1 MDRQIWING
10 STLPMADARI
20 DVQDRG
26 FQFADG
32 VYEVVRVYSGRLF
45 TLAEHLNRLKNSS
58 EAIGITLPMSLS
70 TLAIEIRKFIDRE
83 RLHEGMIY
91 LQVSR
96 GVCERNHVYP
106 ADLQPTLLFYATPL
120 EPLGPIGSGR
130 GLRLLPVPDERWR
143 KCWIKS
149 IALLANILAKNEAV
163 AGGFD
168 EAVFIDDGRVME
180 GSSTNF
186 FAVINGQLVTP
197 PTGPKIL
204 PGITRQ
210 VLIDIARMMGEPII
224 ERPISETEV
233 ATASE
238 IFMTSS
244 TKELMWVSH
253 WGQQPISES
262 AGPVTRKMHESFRQ
276 WVRKDI
282 GLELATAV

>member
-1 MDRQIWING
+1 MQRQIWLNG
-10 STLPMADARI
+10 DILPFNDARI

-26 FQFADG
+26 YQFADG
-32 VYEVVRVYSGRLF
+32 VYEVVRVYSGRAF
-45 TLAEHLNRLKNSS
+45 TLAEHLERLKNSAD
-58 EAIGITLPMSLS
+58 AIGITLPMSAAS
-70 TLAIEIRKFIDRE
+70 LAVEIRKFIDRE

-96 GVCERNHVYP
+96 GVCERNHVFP

-130 GLRLLPVPDERWR
+130 GFRLLPVADERWR
-143 KCWIKS
+143 RCYIKS

-168 EAVFIDDGRVME
+168 EAVFIEDGRVME

-186 FAVINGQLVTP
+186 FAVIDGHLVTP
-197 PTGPKIL
+197 PKGPKIL

-210 VLIDIARMMGEPII
+210 VLIDLACTLGEPII
-224 ERPISETEV
+224 ERPVVETEV
-233 ATASE
+233 DTASE
-238 IFMTSS
+238 MFMTSS

-253 WGQQPISES
+253 WGQREIATA
-262 AGPVTRKMHESFRQ
+262 AGPITQRMHEAFRH
-276 WVRKDI
+276 WVKKDV